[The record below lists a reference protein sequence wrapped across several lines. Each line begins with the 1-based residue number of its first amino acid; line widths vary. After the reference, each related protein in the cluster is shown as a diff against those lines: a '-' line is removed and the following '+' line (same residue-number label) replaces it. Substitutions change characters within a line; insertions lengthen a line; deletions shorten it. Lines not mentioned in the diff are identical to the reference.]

1 MERFIDMYLEYY
13 GLDPC
18 HLFRSPRLN
27 LDAMLKMPGI
37 ESELISDISMY
48 LSVEKRMRA
57 SISFIPKRYSNANNK
72 YMKSYDDSKPKQFIW
87 LGNESIPSL
96 Q

>member
-1 MERFIDMYLEYY
+1 MYLEYY

-18 HLFRSPRLN
+18 HLFRSSRLN

-48 LSVEKRMRA
+48 LFVEKRMRA